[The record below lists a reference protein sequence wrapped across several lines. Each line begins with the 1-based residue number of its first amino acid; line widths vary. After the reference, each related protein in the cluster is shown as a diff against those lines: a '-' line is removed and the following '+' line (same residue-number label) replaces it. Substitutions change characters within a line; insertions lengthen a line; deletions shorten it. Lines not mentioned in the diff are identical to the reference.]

1 MAISASTT
9 TIKSVGDLPVNVD
22 SFARHIKAENLSPA
36 TLEAYVGAVQQ
47 FHRFLVDQG
56 MPLDIAN
63 IRREH
68 VEHFITHV
76 LENRKPATANQRYRG
91 IRSFFAWAVSE
102 GEIKESPMAQMKPP
116 RIPEN
121 PPPLLS
127 EDDLKALLRTCEK
140 GQDLESR
147 RDAALIR
154 VFVDTGARLAEVANL
169 RWNPGDETAHDVD
182 LDRGLLR
189 VLGKGRRER
198 LIGIGRKTVRALDRY
213 LRRRGQRRDS
223 DLPWLWLGTK
233 GQVTPSGIRQIIQRR
248 GEQAGLHGIYPHQL
262 RHTFAHRWMNEEN
275 GGEYNLMNLMGWRSR
290 TMLGRYAASAASER
304 ALSAHRRLSLG
315 DRI

>member
-1 MAISASTT
+1 MAQSPSSA
-9 TIKSVGDLPVNVD
+9 IKSVGDLPVNIE
-22 SFARHIKAENLSPA
+22 SFARHIRAENLSPA
-36 TLEAYVGAVQQ
+36 TLDAYVGAVEK
-47 FHRFLVDQG
+47 FRRFLMDQG
-56 MPLDIAN
+56 MPLNLAN

-68 VEHFITHV
+68 IEHFINYV
-76 LENRKPATANQRYRG
+76 LEHRKPATANQRYRG
-91 IRSFFAWAVSE
+91 LRSFFSWATAE
-102 GEIKESPMAQMKPP
+102 GEVKQSPMAQMKPP

-127 EDDLKALLRTCEK
+127 EAELKALLSTCEK
-140 GQDLESR
+140 GQDFESR

-154 VFVDTGARLAEVANL
+154 VFVDTGARLAEITNL
-169 RWNPGDETAHDVD
+169 RWNPEDETGNDVD
-182 LDRGLLR
+182 LNRGQLR

-198 LIGIGRKTVRALDRY
+198 LLAIGSKTVRALDRY

-223 DLPWLWLGTK
+223 DLHWLWLGTK

-248 GEQAGLHGIYPHQL
+248 GKQAGLQGLYPHQL
-262 RHTFAHRWMNEEN
+262 RHSFAHRWLSEEN

-304 ALSAHRRLSLG
+304 ALSAHKRLSLG
-315 DRI
+315 DRL

>member
-1 MAISASTT
+1 MAQSPSRPN
-9 TIKSVGDLPVNVD
+9 IKSVGDFPVNVD
-22 SFARHIKAENLSPA
+22 SFARHIRAENLSPA

-47 FHRFLVDQG
+47 FHRFLQDQG

-68 VEHFITHV
+68 VEHFITHL
-76 LENRKPATANQRYRG
+76 LEIRKPATANQRYRG
-91 IRSFFAWAVSE
+91 LRSFFVWAAAE
-102 GEIKESPMAQMKPP
+102 GEIKDSPMAQMKPP

-127 EDDLKALLRTCEK
+127 EDDLRALLKTCQ

-147 RDAALIR
+147 RDAALIW
-154 VFVDTGARLAEVANL
+154 VFVDTGARLAEVTGL
-169 RWNPGDETAHDVD
+169 RWNPEDDTKNDVD
-182 LDRGLLR
+182 LERGQLR

-198 LIGIGRKTVRALDRY
+198 MIGIGRKAVRALDRY

-233 GQVTPSGIRQIIQRR
+233 GPITPSGIRQIIQRR
-248 GEQAGLHGIYPHQL
+248 GEQAGLHGLYPHQL

-304 ALSAHRRLSLG
+304 ALSAHKRLSLG
-315 DRI
+315 DRL